1 MRLFK
6 VIFFIVLMYS
16 IEVFAGIKYQAS
28 AMDYNSGFECLE
40 LNGSDYKSSR
50 TDSLPDKD
58 ATDYTIALAKAYG
71 DSIVI
76 RMSPSNYALWESIKK
91 DGFIIKR
98 GNSKSDMQ
106 GIATVFPYSE
116 AATKSPSFS
125 KDSLANAAAYIL
137 YGTIDKSSIQGAYK
151 LYEANQNILGMAMI
165 ISEFSKEAANT
176 LGFRYVDRNVVKGE
190 RYIYEISTKKFSEPK
205 HVAIVEV
212 SNELKVSREPYE
224 FEVLTGDNNLELRW
238 SMDYNKSHFTYYKI
252 ERSTDGK
259 QFYPIT
265 FKPLLFSETDDYVR
279 HFYNYV
285 DSLDIV
291 NGTKYFYRLYG
302 GNSFAEYSPAAT
314 SSGTPRDLTP
324 PVPPKITKATFDD
337 KLIQFDLEWN
347 IEIETVPADFS
358 YYQVMASRDD
368 GASYAAVS
376 PKLGLAD
383 FSYTYDLGTEW
394 KEANEGRYYFRLD
407 CYDKSGNMSYS
418 DFETSFVPDYTNPA
432 APDTLS
438 GYIDS
443 LSFVHLKWNKSTSK
457 DVRGYWLYW
466 GNSTNEELALVSKD
480 ILTDT
485 SYQYYVPDKTLKKNL
500 YYTVRAEDF
509 AYNRS
514 EVSNVV
520 RVKLLDKIPPTRP
533 SIKGINNDS
542 LRLELNFELSKS
554 DDVHYHELFRREA
567 MAKDTNWV
575 LLDTLWN
582 SATYIDTSA
591 EINVSYQ
598 YKLRAVD
605 STGNKSLYSPLKS
618 GILKVSSKNSSVKI
632 ISISQKPKSSVVN
645 LSWKLEIPEKIQQ
658 NSYSVEIYRSSGQD
672 GVKFFKTIKSSDSNL
687 TDTDLQSGVL
697 YNYAVRILFDNGWTS
712 ELSEIKSILIK

>member
-1 MRLFK
+1 MRLYK
-6 VIFFIVLMYS
+6 VIFFIALIYS
-16 IEVFAGIKYQAS
+16 IDVFGGIKVEVPGKAH
-28 AMDYNSGFECLE
+28 NSGFELKDS
-40 LNGSDYKSSR
+40 NYKASR
-50 TDSLPDKD
+50 TDSMPDKD

-106 GIATVFPYSE
+106 VIATVFPYSE
-116 AATKSPSFS
+116 TATKSPSFS

-137 YGTIDKSSIQGAYK
+137 YGTIDKSTIQGAYK

-238 SMDYNKSHFTYYKI
+238 SMDYNKNHFTYYKI

-259 QFYPIT
+259 QFFPIT
-265 FKPLLFSETDDYVR
+265 LKPLLFSETDDYVR

-314 SSGTPRDLTP
+314 ASGTPRDLTP

-337 KLIQFDLEWN
+337 KLIQFDLEWD
-347 IEIETVPADFS
+347 IEIETVPADFA

-383 FSYTYDLGTEW
+383 FSYTYDLGSEW
-394 KEANEGRYYFRLD
+394 KEVNEGRYYFRLD

-418 DFETSFVPDYTNPA
+418 DYETSFVPDYTNPA

-438 GYIDS
+438 GFIDS

-466 GNSTNEELALVSKD
+466 GNSNKEELALVSKD

-514 EVSNVV
+514 GISNLVK
-520 RVKLLDKIPPTRP
+520 VKLLDKIPPTRP
-533 SIKGINNDS
+533 SIKSINNDS
-542 LRLELNFELSKS
+542 LRLQLSLGLSQS
-554 DDVHYHELFRREA
+554 DDVYFHELYRREA
-567 MAKDTNWV
+567 TAKDTTWS

-582 SATYIDTSA
+582 LSSYIDQTA
-591 EINVSYQ
+591 EMNKSYQ
-598 YKLRAVD
+598 YKIRAVD
-605 STGNKSLYSPLKS
+605 SVGNKSIFSPLKS
-618 GILKVSSKNSSVKI
+618 GIIKVTAKNTSIGKFVVKQKAKSNI
-632 ISISQKPKSSVVN
+632 AEISWQVN
-645 LSWKLEIPEKIQQ
+645 VPEKL
-658 NSYSVEIYRSSGQD
+658 VEATYIIELYRSTGQS
-672 GVKFFKTIKSSDSNL
+672 GVKHYRNIAGDLDSL
-687 TDTDLQSGVL
+687 TDPDLQSGVL
-697 YNYAVRILFDNGWTS
+697 YNYAVRIRYDNGWTS